1 LRKNARDW
9 QSGNDLC
16 LQGLVLGVPIVAQ
29 CNHHFAM
36 KLGSLEEETKI

>member
-1 LRKNARDW
+1 MKNW

-16 LQGLVLGVPIVAQ
+16 LQGSVLGVPIVAQ

-36 KLGSLEEETKI
+36 KLESREEETKI